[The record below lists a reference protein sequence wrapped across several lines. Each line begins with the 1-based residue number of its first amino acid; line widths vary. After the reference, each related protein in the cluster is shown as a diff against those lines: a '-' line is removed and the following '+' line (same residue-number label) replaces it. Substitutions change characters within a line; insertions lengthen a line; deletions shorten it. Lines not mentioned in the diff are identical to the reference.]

1 LDFHRNHIQ
10 RSYWMRGLDLTR
22 GAQTMSQLPEWALW
36 TVVGTFAALVLCG
49 AVLSGYTM
57 GVKDTI
63 KEAQRSAVVAGAARW
78 SSNRETGEAQFDY
91 VTCLK
96 PEIK

>member
-1 LDFHRNHIQ
+1 
-10 RSYWMRGLDLTR
+10 
-22 GAQTMSQLPEWALW
+22 MSQIPDWALW
-36 TVVGTFAALVLCG
+36 
-49 AVLSGYTM
+49 AVLGVVTTLVIAGSGLMGYAQ

-63 KEAQRSAVVAGAARW
+63 REAQRSAVIAGAARW

-96 PEIK
+96 PEVK